1 MDRCSECI
9 SATDGQVLVGAR
21 FSQSNYLAGL
31 RVEDISDVTTGLWCR
46 NGTHMQLNTMSGLR
60 SLSVVVGLFASILA
74 SASPANAQDP
84 SFLYVCNQGNATVS
98 IIDMESHEVVETLD
112 LKALGFDANAK
123 PHHVAVEADGSH
135 WYLSLIA
142 AGRVLKF
149 TRDNE
154 LIGQAEFSTPG
165 MLAIH
170 PTEDIL
176 YVGRSMA
183 AVNPPPSIGLIRRSD
198 MTIEELDVFF
208 ARPHAIAVRK
218 QGDFAYS
225 ASLAMNQLAS
235 IDTETDAL
243 ELVNLEGPTHTLVQ
257 FAMTPNGKTMVATAQ
272 LTGLL
277 FVFNL
282 ENPARPVVSD
292 TIEVGRQ
299 PWHPSVSTD
308 SDLVFVPAKESNA
321 VVVVSLQ
328 HRMAMAEIQGRGIAQ
343 PHGSVLSPD
352 GKWLFVSNNNMNGD
366 HMADG
371 DAAHEGAVG
380 TVVVIDTKSFKIEK
394 VIEVGPNATGIGA
407 ARTY

>member
-1 MDRCSECI
+1 MQRH
-9 SATDGQVLVGAR
+9 TMFR
-21 FSQSNYLAGL
+21 L
-31 RVEDISDVTTGLWCR
+31 RGPT
-46 NGTHMQLNTMSGLR
+46 
-60 SLSVVVGLFASILA
+60 VVVGLLVGALA
-74 SASPANAQDP
+74 SASMANAQDS

-123 PHHVAVEADGSH
+123 PHHVAVEADGSY

-154 LIGQAEFSTPG
+154 LVGQAEFSTPG

-183 AVNPPPSIGLIRRSD
+183 AVNPPPSIGVVRRSD
-198 MTIEELDVFF
+198 MTIDELDVFF

-225 ASLAMNQLAS
+225 ASLAVNQMAS
-235 IDTETDAL
+235 LDTETDAL
-243 ELVNLEGPTHTLVQ
+243 ELMDLEGPTQTLVQ
-257 FAMTPNGKTMVATAQ
+257 FAIAPDGKTMVATAQ

-277 FVFNL
+277 FVFDL
-282 ENPARPVVSD
+282 AEPAKPVVSD
-292 TIEVGRQ
+292 TIEVGTQ
-299 PWHPSVSTD
+299 PWHPSFSPNG
-308 SDLVFVPAKESNA
+308 DLVFVPAKESNG
-321 VVVVSLQ
+321 VLVVSLK
-328 HRMAMAEIQGRGIAQ
+328 HHIAMAEIQGGAISE
-343 PHGSVLSPD
+343 PHGSAVSKD
-352 GKWLFVSNNNMNGD
+352 GRWLFVSNNNTKG
-366 HMADG
+366 G
-371 DAAHEGAVG
+371 YTPEGAATPDENPVG
-380 TVVVIDTKSFKIEK
+380 TVVVIDTESLRIEK

-407 ARTY
+407 AREY

>member
-1 MDRCSECI
+1 V
-9 SATDGQVLVGAR
+9 AVGLLVGTLAAGRPADAQEAPEAR
-21 FSQSNYLAGL
+21 ATAH
-31 RVEDISDVTTGLWCR
+31 EET
-46 NGTHMQLNTMSGLR
+46 
-60 SLSVVVGLFASILA
+60 AP
-74 SASPANAQDP
+74 SAYSADAE
-84 SFLYVCNQGNATVS
+84 FLYVCNQGNATVS
-98 IIDMESHEVVETLD
+98 IIDIESLEVVETLD

-154 LIGQAEFSTPG
+154 LVGQAEFSTPG

-183 AVNPPPSIGLIRRSD
+183 AVNPPPSIGVIRRSD

-225 ASLAMNQLAS
+225 ASLAVNQLAS
-235 IDTETDAL
+235 VDTETDAL

-257 FAMTPNGKTMVATAQ
+257 FAIAPNGKKMVATAQ

-277 FVFNL
+277 FVFDL
-282 ENPARPVVSD
+282 DDPARPVVSD
-292 TIEVGRQ
+292 TIAVGKQ
-299 PWHPSVSTD
+299 PWHPVVSAD
-308 SDLVFVPAKESNA
+308 GELVFVPAKESNEVT
-321 VVVVSLQ
+321 VVYLKE
-328 HRMAMAEIQGRGIAQ
+328 HMAMAAIQGRGISE
-343 PHGSVLSPD
+343 PHGSAISKD
-352 GKWLFVSNNNMNGD
+352 GRWLFVSNNNTKGVYEP
-366 HMADG
+366 
-371 DAAHEGAVG
+371 EGAASPDASPVG
-380 TVVVIDTKSFKIEK
+380 TVAVIDTKSLKIEK
-394 VIEVGPNATGIGA
+394 VIDVGPNATGIGA
-407 ARTY
+407 ARKH